1 MDDTEQIEVYYEKFL
16 YIRNKEYILMQV
28 CWNLKLKKGSFVWV
42 IQKKWKSTVYET
54 NYSIWELA
62 ES

>member
-28 CWNLKLKKGSFVWV
+28 CWNLKLKKGSFV
-42 IQKKWKSTVYET
+42 
-54 NYSIWELA
+54 
-62 ES
+62 